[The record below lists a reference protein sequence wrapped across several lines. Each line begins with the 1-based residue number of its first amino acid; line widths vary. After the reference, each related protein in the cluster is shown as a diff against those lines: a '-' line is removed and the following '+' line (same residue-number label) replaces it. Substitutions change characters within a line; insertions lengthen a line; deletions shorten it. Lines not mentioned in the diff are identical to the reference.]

1 MSLYWLGTQPGVDF
15 PDPESALDE
24 PNGLLA
30 AGGDLAV
37 ERLLAA
43 YRRGI
48 FPWYSEGQP
57 ILWWSPDPRM
67 VLRPADFHASRSLR
81 RTLRRG
87 DWSFTTNRDFEAVI
101 DACAES
107 RPGQEGTW
115 ITPAMRRAYLDLH
128 RAGWAHSV
136 EVYRNGLLAG
146 GIYGVAIDSAFFG
159 ESMFHRLTDAS
170 KLALWYLCA
179 LLERDGFTVLDC
191 QMYTPHL
198 ETLGATNLP
207 RRAFCELLGR
217 CCTRLKAW
225 QPVPISEALA

>member
-1 MSLYWLGTQPGVDF
+1 MSLYWLGTQPGVGF

-43 YRRGI
+43 YQRGI

-67 VLRPADFHASRSLR
+67 VLRPEDFHASRSLR

-87 DWSFTTNRDFEAVI
+87 DWSFTTNRDFEGVI

-115 ITPAMRRAYLDLH
+115 ITPAMRRAYVDLH
-128 RAGWAHSV
+128 QAGWAHSV
-136 EVYRNGLLAG
+136 EVCRNGQLVG
-146 GIYGVAIDSAFFG
+146 GIYGVAIDGAFFG

-170 KLALWYLCA
+170 KLALWYLCT
-179 LLERDGFTVLDC
+179 LLERDGFAVLDC
-191 QMYTPHL
+191 QMHTAHL
-198 ETLGATNLP
+198 ETLGATTLP
-207 RRAFCELLGR
+207 RRAFCELLGQ

-225 QPVPISEALA
+225 QPAPISEALA

>member
-43 YRRGI
+43 YQRGI

-67 VLRPADFHASRSLR
+67 VLRPAEFHASRSLR

-87 DWSFTTNRDFEAVI
+87 DWSFTTNRDFEGVI

-115 ITPAMRRAYLDLH
+115 ITPAMRRAYIDLH
-128 RAGWAHSV
+128 QAGWAHSV
-136 EVYRNGLLAG
+136 EVCLDGQLAG
-146 GIYGVAIDSAFFG
+146 GVYGVAIDGAFFG

-170 KLALWYLCA
+170 KLALWYLCT
-179 LLERDGFTVLDC
+179 LLERDGFAVLDC
-191 QMYTPHL
+191 QMHTAHL
-198 ETLGATNLP
+198 ETLGATNLS
-207 RRAFCELLGR
+207 RQVFCELLSR
-217 CCTRLKAW
+217 SCTRLKAW
-225 QPVPISEALA
+225 QPAPISEALA

>member
-43 YRRGI
+43 HQRGI

-67 VLRPADFHASRSLR
+67 VLRPHDFHASRSLR

-87 DWSFTTNRDFEAVI
+87 DWSFTTNNDFEAVI
-101 DACAES
+101 DACADA

-115 ITPAMRRAYLDLH
+115 ITPAMRRAYIELH

-136 EVYRNGLLAG
+136 AVYQNGILAG
-146 GIYGVAIDSAFFG
+146 GIYGVAIDGAFFG
-159 ESMFHRLTDAS
+159 ESMFHRVTDAS
-170 KLALWYLCA
+170 KLALWYLCS
-179 LLERDGFTVLDC
+179 LLERDDFAVLDC
-191 QMYTPHL
+191 QMHTTHL

-207 RRAFCELLGR
+207 RRA
-217 CCTRLKAW
+217 
-225 QPVPISEALA
+225 

>member
-43 YRRGI
+43 YQRGI

-87 DWSFTTNRDFEAVI
+87 DWSFTTNRDFEGVI

-128 RAGWAHSV
+128 QAGWAHSV
-136 EVYRNGLLAG
+136 EVCLDGQLAG
-146 GIYGVAIDSAFFG
+146 GVYGVAIDGAFFG

-170 KLALWYLCA
+170 KLALWYLCT
-179 LLERDGFTVLDC
+179 LLERDGFAVLDC
-191 QMYTPHL
+191 QMHTAHL
-198 ETLGATNLP
+198 ETLGATNLA
-207 RRAFCELLGR
+207 RQVFCKLLSR

-225 QPVPISEALA
+225 QPAPNSEALA

>member
-43 YRRGI
+43 YQRGI

-87 DWSFTTNRDFEAVI
+87 DWSFTTNRDFEGVI

-115 ITPAMRRAYLDLH
+115 ITPAMRRAYIDLH
-128 RAGWAHSV
+128 QAGWAHSV
-136 EVYRNGLLAG
+136 EVCLDGQLAG
-146 GIYGVAIDSAFFG
+146 GVYGVAIDGAFFG

-170 KLALWYLCA
+170 KLALWYLCT
-179 LLERDGFTVLDC
+179 LLERDGFAVLDC
-191 QMYTPHL
+191 QMHTAHL
-198 ETLGATNLP
+198 ETLGATNLS
-207 RRAFCELLGR
+207 RQMFCELLSR

-225 QPVPISEALA
+225 QPAPISEALG